1 MNELLPLDK
10 TSSPGNWKVTK
21 LAPLFKNSVA
31 SLCVHGQG
39 DSGMVTWVS
48 DDGMLY
54 IYTHTHPCGHIS
66 TQ

>member
-1 MNELLPLDK
+1 MNELLPLDN

-21 LAPLFKNSVA
+21 FVQLFKNSVA

-39 DSGMVTWVS
+39 DSGMVTQVS

-54 IYTHTHPCGHIS
+54 IYTHTHPCVHTY